1 MLYRPTEQE
10 TGKTALADRIAPAL
24 KRHWPFHLTV
34 VLPTVLT
41 LLYLF
46 LFAADQYASEAQY
59 IVRSPQAPA
68 TPSLIGDVFGAVSQR
83 ASDETTGVA
92 AFLQSHDAVRALS
105 REVDLEKAF
114 GRPKLDFVN
123 RLGGD
128 PTAEDL
134 LKYYRK
140 RVKVSLNPN
149 TGLSTLEVRAF
160 TPEDAQ
166 TIAQKLLAI
175 GEAQVN
181 RLSGPA
187 QSDATRLAEQEVA
200 KAKQRTIE
208 IGEKLTTFRNQ
219 EQALDPTQS
228 STMVMSVL
236 GSLETELAAAQAERN
251 QAAQYLRPG
260 APKLKE
266 LDSKV
271 ASLRGQVANQRS
283 RLTGGGSLSPTV
295 AGYERLMLDREFAAR
310 DYAAALQALET
321 ARTDAARKHLYLVRV
336 VEPNKAEESLYP
348 RRWLILLST
357 VISLLVIYGI
367 GWLIIAGIKEHAA

>member
-10 TGKTALADRIAPAL
+10 TGARTLGARIAPAIV
-24 KRHWPFHLTV
+24 RHWPFHLTV
-34 VLPTVLT
+34 TLPTLLT
-41 LLYLF
+41 FLYLF
-46 LFAADQYASEAQY
+46 LFAADQYASQAQY

-68 TPSLIGDVFGAVSQR
+68 TPSIMGDVFGAVSQR
-83 ASDETTGVA
+83 ASEETTGVA
-92 AFLQSHDAVRALS
+92 AYLQSHDAVGALS
-105 REVDLEKAF
+105 KEVDLVKAF
-114 GRPKLDFVN
+114 GRPRFDFIN

-134 LKYYRK
+134 LKYYKK
-140 RVKVSLNPN
+140 RVKVTLNAN

-160 TPEDAQ
+160 TPQDAQ
-166 TIAQKLLAI
+166 TIAQKLLSL

-187 QSDATRLAEQEVA
+187 QSDAMRLAEQEVA

-208 IGEKLTTFRNQ
+208 IGEKLTAFRNQ

-236 GSLETELAAAQAERN
+236 GALETELAAAQAERA

-266 LDSKV
+266 LDGKV
-271 ASLRGQVANQRS
+271 ASLRNQVAQQRA

-295 AGYERLMLDREFAAR
+295 AGYERLMLDREFASR

-336 VEPNKAEESLYP
+336 VEPNRAEKSLYP

-367 GWLIIAGIKEHAA
+367 GWLIIAGIREHAA